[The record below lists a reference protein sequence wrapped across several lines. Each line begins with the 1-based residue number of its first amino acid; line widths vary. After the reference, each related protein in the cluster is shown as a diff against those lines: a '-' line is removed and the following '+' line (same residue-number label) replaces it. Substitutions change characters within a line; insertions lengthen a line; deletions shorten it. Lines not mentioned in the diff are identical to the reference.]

1 MFLPRQIEYYEL
13 LIGDHALF
21 ADSGVMLV
29 DNTLWYSRVLR
40 PAADDQSAET
50 RSVAAFNAHVRA
62 DSRSFVTMLPLRD
75 GVTLIQRAPRPQ
87 SGLGGGR

>member
-1 MFLPRQIEYYEL
+1 MPRQIEYYEL

-40 PAADDQSAET
+40 PAADDESAET

>member
-1 MFLPRQIEYYEL
+1 M
-13 LIGDHALF
+13 
-21 ADSGVMLV
+21 VV

-40 PAADDQSAET
+40 PAVADQSAET

-75 GVTLIQRAPRPQ
+75 GVTIIQRVPR
-87 SGLGGGR
+87 SDAGI

>member
-1 MFLPRQIEYYEL
+1 MWQIEYYEL
-13 LIGDHALF
+13 LIGDRTLF
-21 ADSGVMLV
+21 ADAGIMVV

-40 PAADDQSAET
+40 PATADESAET
-50 RSVAAFNAHVRA
+50 QGVAAFNAHVRA

-75 GVTLIQRAPRPQ
+75 GVTLIQRAPPSD